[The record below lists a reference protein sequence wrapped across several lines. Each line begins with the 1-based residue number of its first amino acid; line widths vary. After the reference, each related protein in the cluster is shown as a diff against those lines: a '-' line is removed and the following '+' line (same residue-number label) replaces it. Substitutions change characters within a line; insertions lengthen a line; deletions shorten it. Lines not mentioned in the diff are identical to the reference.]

1 MKSFERIIR
10 IASGVLNMVSS
21 AALTLLMV
29 LVTLNVILRAIFNSP
44 ILGTYD
50 LTGFMTVIVIG
61 CGLAF
66 CSIENGHIE
75 ISLFVD
81 KAGLRT
87 RKWITKAGQ
96 AISCLILSVYT
107 YALFDLGARLMKA
120 NEVSVTAQIPVY
132 PFVFI
137 LALCFLVF
145 ALTVLIKVFDQ
156 PGRRHQS
163 ES

>member
-81 KAGLRT
+81 KAGHRT
-87 RKWITKAGQ
+87 RQWITKAGQ
-96 AISCLILSVYT
+96 AISFLILSVYT
-107 YALFDLGARLMKA
+107 YALFELGTRLMKA